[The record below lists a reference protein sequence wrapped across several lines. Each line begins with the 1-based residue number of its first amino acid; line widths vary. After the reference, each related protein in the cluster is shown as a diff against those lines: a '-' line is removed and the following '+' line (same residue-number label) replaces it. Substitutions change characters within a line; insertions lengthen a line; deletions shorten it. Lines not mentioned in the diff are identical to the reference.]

1 MLPPH
6 CHVLK
11 EISVRN
17 EKKNDLIIAITDLKH
32 SKADGQEDA
41 FTVIFPTFPLLF
53 KTHLHF

>member
-17 EKKNDLIIAITDLKH
+17 EKKNDLIIAITD

-53 KTHLHF
+53 KIHLHF